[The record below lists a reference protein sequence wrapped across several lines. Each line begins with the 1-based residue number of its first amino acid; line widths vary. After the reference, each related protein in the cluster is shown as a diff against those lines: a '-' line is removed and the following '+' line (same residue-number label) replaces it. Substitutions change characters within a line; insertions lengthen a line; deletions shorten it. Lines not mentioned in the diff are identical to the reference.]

1 MRYRLTPRRHKK
13 VFDPFE
19 EEQDRL
25 ALLARAEEERI
36 QREGSYLDRTRRV
49 KPPNYSLPYGMHIKV
64 PPRIWIQSKKA
75 ERKLPRKRRGAKLV
89 RIGSYTSLAY
99 AMRLPSPSNPDTQ
112 IGLAVA
118 SSKPN
123 SDAVPI
129 DPDEIPTDAAT
140 A

>member
-49 KPPNYSLPYGMHIKV
+49 KPPNYSLPYGMHIKA
-64 PPRIWIQSKKA
+64 QSD
-75 ERKLPRKRRGAKLV
+75 V
-89 RIGSYTSLAY
+89 
-99 AMRLPSPSNPDTQ
+99 
-112 IGLAVA
+112 GLLKMKVA
-118 SSKPN
+118 SLY
-123 SDAVPI
+123 DFMMYA
-129 DPDEIPTDAAT
+129 
-140 A
+140 